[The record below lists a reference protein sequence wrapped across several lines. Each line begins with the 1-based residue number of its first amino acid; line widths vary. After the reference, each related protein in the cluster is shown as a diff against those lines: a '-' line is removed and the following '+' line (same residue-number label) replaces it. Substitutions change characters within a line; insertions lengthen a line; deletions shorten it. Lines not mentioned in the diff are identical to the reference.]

1 MKSVCIRIISLIAP
15 IGLGV
20 VSVAASPSV
29 SVAATARPF
38 EGSFSSGKVTLQL
51 RYESSSTHYVG
62 ALIVGTDLF
71 PVDGAV
77 TGTSFN
83 GQYVRNAR
91 PVALKATLSGD
102 VVTLVYNRTTESLRR
117 VATTPDSTTTIAG
130 GGSPT
135 TSIGLNAPAN
145 QSRGAFPV
153 VPPTAEGGTKL
164 TATPKAGA
172 KTAPKATLATV
183 AKAGMRL
190 TFFLGSSTTQ
200 RGAVPV
206 NPNDVTSSAGAGYV
220 QVNVLDVTNGQAT
233 TEVRQYLPDSTLNSV
248 YSATVTAG
256 VVSAENGGDG
266 YWRSP
271 AALAAMK
278 DQPKGDETIVRLS
291 YPLDG
296 TTYNAIRI
304 TTTATNSTVQNTY
317 DLDSGVLLSYGFN
330 GTGANGSAQV
340 VQMLFKGARQLRLPW
355 IGQRPTP
362 NVTGLKRLSFSGQY
376 ATTVDNAYSSTSP
389 MTQDWDIT
397 KVDVASVQF
406 VQSTT
411 LTLPNTPPNQSKNN
425 QVYALSNVWISPK
438 ILGALRAGQ
447 VLDEDPIT
455 KAQVKVFGSQ
465 NGTMVVGEQ
474 NAIQAGAAAYDLK
487 TGIVTALQTQ
497 LRIGIGTTTVFIQR
511 TS

>member
-1 MKSVCIRIISLIAP
+1 MKSICIRIISLIAP

-29 SVAATARPF
+29 SVAATAQPF
-38 EGSFSSGKVTLQL
+38 EGTFSSAKVTLQL
-51 RYESSSTHYVG
+51 RYEASTSHYVG
-62 ALIVGTDLF
+62 ALMVGNDLF
-71 PVDGAV
+71 PVDGTVA
-77 TGTSFN
+77 GTSFN

-91 PVALKATLSGD
+91 PVALKATLAGD
-102 VVTLVYNRTTESLRR
+102 VVTLVYNKTTESLRR
-117 VATTPDSTTTIAG
+117 LATTTDATTTIAG
-130 GGSPT
+130 GGSPST
-135 TSIGLNAPAN
+135 N

-153 VPPTAEGGTKL
+153 LPPTAEGGTKL
-164 TATPKAGA
+164 TATPKTGA
-172 KTAPKATLATV
+172 KTAQKATLATV

-248 YSATVTAG
+248 YAATTTAG

-271 AALAAMK
+271 AELAAIK
-278 DQPKGDETIVRLS
+278 DQPKGDETVVRLS

-304 TTTATNSTVQNTY
+304 TTKANASTVQNTY

-340 VQMLFKGARQLRLPW
+340 VQMLFKGARQLHLPW
-355 IGQRPTP
+355 IGQQPAP
-362 NVTGLKRLSFSGQY
+362 NMTGLKRLSFSGQY
-376 ATTVDNAYSSTSP
+376 ATTVDNSYSMTSP

-411 LTLPNTPPNQSKNN
+411 LTLPNAAPNQSKNN
-425 QVYALSNVWISPK
+425 LVFALSALWISPK
-438 ILGALRAGQ
+438 ILGSLRAGQ

-455 KAQVKVFGSQ
+455 HGQVKVFGSQ
-465 NGTMVVGEQ
+465 NGTMVIGEQ
-474 NAIQAGAAAYDLK
+474 NSIQAGASAYDVK
-487 TGIVTALQTQ
+487 TGIVSALQTQ
-497 LRIGIGTTTVFIQR
+497 LRLGLGTTTVFLQR